1 MKLLPL
7 LFCFACA
14 DKSDTDTDTGT
25 DSGLETTVD
34 TGETVDTSVDTSG
47 ETVVMETTAGTIVI
61 ELDFDAA
68 PITANNFMEYVDS
81 GFYDGTDGNGA
92 TLFHRVIDD
101 FMIQGGGYTAAGVIK
116 ETLSPIINEA
126 ATSGLSNVRGT
137 IAMARTNAP
146 NSATSQFFIN
156 HVDNLFLDATNTD
169 AGYAVFGVVTDGMD
183 VVDTI
188 SSTQTDNT
196 DKPLV
201 DIAIL
206 SVQVGD

>member
-14 DKSDTDTDTGT
+14 DKSDTDADTGT

-34 TGETVDTSVDTSG
+34 TAETVDTSETSV
-47 ETVVMETTAGTIVI
+47 ETVVMETTSGTIVI
-61 ELDFDAA
+61 ELDFYAA
-68 PITANNFMEYVDS
+68 PVTANNFMEYVDS
-81 GFYDGTDGNGA
+81 GFYDGTDGYGA
-92 TLFHRVIDD
+92 TIFHRVIND

>member
-1 MKLLPL
+1 M
-7 LFCFACA
+7 
-14 DKSDTDTDTGT
+14 
-25 DSGLETTVD
+25 
-34 TGETVDTSVDTSG
+34 
-47 ETVVMETTAGTIVI
+47 
-61 ELDFDAA
+61 
-68 PITANNFMEYVDS
+68 
-81 GFYDGTDGNGA
+81 
-92 TLFHRVIDD
+92 
-101 FMIQGGGYTAAGVIK
+101 AAGVIK

-137 IAMARTNAP
+137 ISMARTNAP